1 MSVYGS
7 VRRHCSFHRRRQ
19 YLENGAPRDTI
30 AEGDDD
36 AGLVCEL
43 ASHRA
48 DGIAAAE
55 AKPSDVRFMKIVRL
69 KGEQEIGLVAPL
81 GIRGVMPL
89 EDGLH
94 PAQTSVVGEK
104 MRQAHHEAKRL
115 AWGGDGWGAA
125 GDESTETALSNENSG
140 FILFSD

>member
-1 MSVYGS
+1 M
-7 VRRHCSFHRRRQ
+7 
-19 YLENGAPRDTI
+19 
-30 AEGDDD
+30 
-36 AGLVCEL
+36 
-43 ASHRA
+43 
-48 DGIAAAE
+48 AAAE

-104 MRQAHHEAKRL
+104 MREAHHGAKRL
-115 AWGGDGWGAA
+115 AWGGDGWVAA